1 MKTLV
6 ILISACIFSAGCSKD
21 QRTTQNTEAKKDS
34 DIQEQSNLT
43 SAKKDTNIQKSD
55 KAGIENLVYDT
66 GKLSD
71 EIKYSGKIVAD
82 AMWNDKNGENMVII
96 TETPVLEQSGYKELF
111 GYHYINNNGETKLL
125 WMIHDYI
132 DECPVDITLKYIDN
146 SLTITDLNNNGIA
159 ESSFLY
165 RMSCKGDVSPDDM
178 KLLMHEG
185 ETKYAIRG
193 QMKLTI
199 KGEGTYGGEMKI
211 DPSFDKAPKEFLDYA
226 KDRWN
231 KYREEK
237 AGF

>member
-1 MKTLV
+1 MKTIV

-21 QRTTQNTEAKKDS
+21 RRTTQNTEAIKDS

-43 SAKKDTNIQKSD
+43 LAKKDTNIQKSD

-125 WMIHDYI
+125 WNIHDYI
-132 DECPVDITLKYIDN
+132 EECPVDITLKYIDN

-237 AGF
+237 AGY